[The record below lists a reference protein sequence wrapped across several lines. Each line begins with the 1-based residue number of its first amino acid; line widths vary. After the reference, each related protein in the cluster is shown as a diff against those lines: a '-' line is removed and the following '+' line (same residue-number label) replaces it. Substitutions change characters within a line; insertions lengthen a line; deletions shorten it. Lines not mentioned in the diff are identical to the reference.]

1 LPGKAMEKPWKTHGK
16 PMENPCEL
24 AQNDDF
30 TGGFSEA
37 MDLEPSLSQLR
48 RGSG

>member
-1 LPGKAMEKPWKTHGK
+1 MGK
-16 PMENPCEL
+16 PMRIGL
-24 AQNDDF
+24 KNDDF